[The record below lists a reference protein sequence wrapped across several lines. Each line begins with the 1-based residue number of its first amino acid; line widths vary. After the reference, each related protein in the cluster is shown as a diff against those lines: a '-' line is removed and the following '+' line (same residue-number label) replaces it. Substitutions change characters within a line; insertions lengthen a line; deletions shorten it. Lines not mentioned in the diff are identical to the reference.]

1 VEGSVSPIKRALF
14 RFKDEN
20 MTDWAAALTYFAV
33 LSLFPALIVV
43 VALVGVLGKYPET
56 TDKLL
61 QIVSEL
67 GPETAVETF
76 RSPIEQVIQNNGGA
90 GALLGFGLLGALW
103 SASAYIA
110 AFMRA
115 SDAIYEV
122 SRERRP
128 IRKLS
133 VRLGLTVVMAVL
145 LAVIAVA
152 LVVTGPLAEA
162 IGSGLGLRRTVLAAW
177 SIGKWPVLV
186 LLTAV
191 ALTVLYFGSPN
202 VRQHGIR
209 PILPGGLLAV
219 AVWIVASIGFAFF
232 VANFGSYDKVYGTL
246 SAVIIM
252 LIWLYVSNMAIVFG
266 ALFNAER
273 LRGELAD
280 REIPI
285 DLRDEKGKPTP
296 HARTRTVSPR

>member
-1 VEGSVSPIKRALF
+1 MSPIKRALL

-43 VALVGVLGKYPET
+43 VALVGVVGKYPET

-76 RSPIEQVIQNNGGA
+76 RSPIEQVVQNKGGA

-103 SASAYIA
+103 SASAYVA

-122 SRERRP
+122 PRERRP

-162 IGSGLGLRRTVLAAW
+162 IGSGLGLRRTVLDVW

-186 LLTAV
+186 FLTAV
-191 ALTVLYFGSPN
+191 ALTILYFGSPN
-202 VRQHGIR
+202 VRQQGIR
-209 PILPGGLLAV
+209 PILPGGVLAV
-219 AVWIVASIGFAFF
+219 TVWIVASIGFAFF

-246 SAVIIM
+246 SAVIVM
-252 LIWLYVSNMAIVFG
+252 LIWLYISNMAIVFG